1 LLATLNYLTIYVNSS
16 LRVEYGDLD
25 GDFAAMEELLKPR
38 VEEAKKTPKGFQALG
53 VIDYWTP
60 QPVFEQLMEMTKKMG
75 KF

>member
-1 LLATLNYLTIYVNSS
+1 
-16 LRVEYGDLD
+16 
-25 GDFAAMEELLKPR
+25 MEELLKPR

-53 VIDYWTP
+53 VTDYWTP